1 VETIPELIRLL
12 AEAPPEERVLPNPM
26 ELLQS
31 SRFRLQT
38 SRASSAVVQPVSQ
51 ASVAKREAAA
61 VGAAVPAVRNQ
72 AKTATASAS
81 APPQSATDPAAPVSR
96 NEFTKPGAAARLSEA
111 SMVAPAVPTST
122 IPQTVGPAHV
132 LRYDWYSEPPA
143 EVQAQ
148 EAVSTPFATPAE
160 RLSALQESAEFA
172 RQNHIAG
179 RAAAVD
185 LSRSYV
191 GATARVVSPEY
202 AAGVLAMPQI
212 PSQQQGDAAKP
223 NVPYYTSG
231 VQVTPT
237 TRVDFAIPRAAP
249 FNAAELFSAAD
260 RLTAERAP
268 SDPRGLPIRD
278 LTQPL
283 PQAGVES
290 TAETAARHYAR
301 HQSTEFDRRY

>member
-1 VETIPELIRLL
+1 
-12 AEAPPEERVLPNPM
+12 M
-26 ELLQS
+26 
-31 SRFRLQT
+31 
-38 SRASSAVVQPVSQ
+38 SRASSAGTQPVSP
-51 ASVAKREAAA
+51 ASVVEREATV
-61 VGAAVPAVRNQ
+61 VGAAVPVAQ
-72 AKTATASAS
+72 HPAETATASVSTPPRSAS
-81 APPQSATDPAAPVSR
+81 DPAAPISR
-96 NEFTKPGAAARLSEA
+96 SEFTKPGAAARLSEA
-111 SMVAPAVPTST
+111 SMVAPAAPTST

-148 EAVSTPFATPAE
+148 VAVSTPFATPAE

-185 LSRSYV
+185 TSRNYV
-191 GATARVVSPEY
+191 GTLARVVSPEY

-212 PSQQQGDAAKP
+212 PSQQQGPAAQP

-249 FNAAELFSAAD
+249 FNAVDLFSAAD
-260 RLTAERAP
+260 RITAERAL
-268 SDPRGLPIRD
+268 SEDHGLPIRD

-290 TAETAARHYAR
+290 TAETTARHYAR
-301 HQSTEFDRRY
+301 HQPTGLDRRY